1 MQPDLGSPQQDD
13 KQPEPPPMHEAPP
26 SIPAPA
32 QVKKQPKRNIAAII
46 LGLFAFILLLAVAGL
61 GFWAF
66 SLNTKLTAAQQEL
79 TALQG
84 EHSTLQA
91 DYAALTSEK
100 KKLDAD
106 LTQSKSNLDK
116 TNTHL
121 ATAQTDL
128 AKSQEEIKAL
138 DAKISKAKKLSD
150 ILYTFTTA
158 KSASDIFKVDTLVK
172 DANNASL
179 KAKWDKFTASPSPE
193 GSSDF
198 IFYLITSI
206 RDTLK

>member
-46 LGLFAFILLLAVAGL
+46 LGLFAFVLLLAVAGL

-84 EHSTLQA
+84 EPVRSKQIMRRSQVKRKNWTQTLPNPN
-91 DYAALTSEK
+91 LTWIR
-100 KKLDAD
+100 
-106 LTQSKSNLDK
+106 
-116 TNTHL
+116 
-121 ATAQTDL
+121 QTP
-128 AKSQEEIKAL
+128 
-138 DAKISKAKKLSD
+138 
-150 ILYTFTTA
+150 T
-158 KSASDIFKVDTLVK
+158 
-172 DANNASL
+172 
-179 KAKWDKFTASPSPE
+179 
-193 GSSDF
+193 
-198 IFYLITSI
+198 
-206 RDTLK
+206 